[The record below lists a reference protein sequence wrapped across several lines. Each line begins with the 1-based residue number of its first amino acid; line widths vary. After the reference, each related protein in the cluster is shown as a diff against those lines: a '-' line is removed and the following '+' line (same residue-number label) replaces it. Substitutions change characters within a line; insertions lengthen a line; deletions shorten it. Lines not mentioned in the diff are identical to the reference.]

1 MLPQCYKSISL
12 FPTHTSAHNQYF
24 FGGLLWS
31 SRHFRRSDCSFLLKM
46 PFEWREY
53 DDLCSFHT
61 VNFSFIFGITI
72 YIYFQRDGYQNI
84 FEILST
90 LSRLFSLYA
99 LWRFGHLFSKY
110 FHISM
115 KLNRIGS
122 RLEFI
127 QSKWSSHTHM
137 CVCANAF
144 EQIFRY
150 NLLASTAKFRNA
162 NNEHFSKI
170 SKIYC
175 HLFAIKGKETATK
188 KLILDKLNCILLR
201 HSQHLWHFIFIFHVA
216 KVLKWKLSYHFH
228 WMRYY
233 SLAKDQN

>member
-1 MLPQCYKSISL
+1 
-12 FPTHTSAHNQYF
+12 
-24 FGGLLWS
+24 
-31 SRHFRRSDCSFLLKM
+31 
-46 PFEWREY
+46 
-53 DDLCSFHT
+53 
-61 VNFSFIFGITI
+61 
-72 YIYFQRDGYQNI
+72 
-84 FEILST
+84 
-90 LSRLFSLYA
+90 
-99 LWRFGHLFSKY
+99 
-110 FHISM
+110 
-115 KLNRIGS
+115 
-122 RLEFI
+122 
-127 QSKWSSHTHM
+127 M

-201 HSQHLWHFIFIFHVA
+201 HGKHLWHFIFIFHVA

-233 SLAKDQN
+233 SLAKDQNQQNLNFSQQKRHRKSIILTINFQLSKPFPLRAFQLIHSNSECVCVQHFVWCIHTKKWFNHILSSARNHLHVAYTYKSNVQLHSSP